1 MQEQGGPCLYVSH
14 EATLISFQFFWG
26 VGWGGITWVCRG
38 GVCVCV
44 QGPQV
49 RVWNGGA
56 PRPAGRDPTL
66 QDGSPRGLLLSRA
79 PQSPETRQQTHP
91 SQGRTRGLPETQKY
105 VDLQTQK
112 APNTARQWEVS
123 SD

>member
-1 MQEQGGPCLYVSH
+1 M
-14 EATLISFQFFWG
+14 G
-26 VGWGGITWVCRG
+26 VGVQR
-38 GVCVCV
+38 VCVCACKV
-44 QGPQV
+44 HRCGYGM
-49 RVWNGGA
+49 GGA

-66 QDGSPRGLLLSRA
+66 QDRSLRGLLLSRA